1 MGCWQWT
8 RELWWV
14 NTTPLRAI
22 HLAVPLGIVVA
33 LALWSCSDE
42 TELSPTTASTLAP
55 TIEPEPTV
63 TASSEVSTSASPNA
77 DALPATAIMI
87 FYQQDSA
94 ILPREPNP
102 GTCRQPSAFDPG
114 RSDAWRCAPADPCF
128 EIPTDVPG
136 EAELLCV
143 GGGGPWSP
151 NGVHLEGSVPAHE
164 QYQLTDE
171 SKPWALELANG
182 LRYRFVGGGTDAV
195 DGERVNY
202 ACGEEGAIKWVVS
215 YPDQSSSTWRVRLV
229 EYEMPF
235 NTVLSSESVLGLIGW
250 Y

>member
-8 RELWWV
+8 RELWWL

-22 HLAVPLGIVVA
+22 HLAVRLGIAMA
-33 LALWSCSDE
+33 LVTLSCSDE
-42 TELSPTTASTLAP
+42 SEISPTTPP
-55 TIEPEPTV
+55 TETPKIEPEPTV
-63 TASSEVSTSASPNA
+63 TASVEVSASASPHA
-77 DALPATAIMI
+77 DALPATAIKI

-102 GTCRQPSAFDPG
+102 GTCFQSSHFDPG
-114 RSDAWRCAPADPCF
+114 RSDVWRCATWDPCF

-143 GGGGPWSP
+143 SDPWSG
-151 NGVHLEGSVPAHE
+151 NGTRLEVSVPAHE
-164 QYQLTDE
+164 QYQLSDY

-182 LRYRFVGGGTDAV
+182 LRCSFVGGGTSSV
-195 DGERVNY
+195 DGERLNY
-202 ACGEEGAIKWVVS
+202 GCDPEGAIKWVVG
-215 YPDQSSSTWRVRLV
+215 YPDQSSSSWRVRLV
-229 EYEMPF
+229 EMDQSLI
-235 NTVLSSESVLGLIGW
+235 TVLGSEDVSVLIAW